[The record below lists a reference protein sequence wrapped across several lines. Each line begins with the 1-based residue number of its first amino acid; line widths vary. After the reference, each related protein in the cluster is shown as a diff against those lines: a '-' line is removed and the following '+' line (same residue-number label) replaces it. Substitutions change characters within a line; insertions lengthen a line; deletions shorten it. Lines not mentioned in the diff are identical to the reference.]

1 MFLCPATVL
10 DEADGFTPGI
20 SVAATM
26 LSAHFALAILPWES
40 LLRRGI
46 VGQPRQS
53 LRPFDRFGWLYPK
66 KIIIGARYNARDSLL
81 SPILIYA

>member
-46 VGQPRQS
+46 VGQPKAK
-53 LRPFDRFGWLYPK
+53 PTFDRFGWLYPK